1 MTILALVKK
10 QLHCILHHFD
20 FNYHERTNFK
30 DKKQYFKDIINENT
44 KYSNGG
50 KKIMIKFIN
59 ETKHIKLIEKYKE
72 HWFLDYDVDV
82 IKRFCYNENEE
93 FYHHVVREFAI
104 YKDILMT
111 IFEIY

>member
-1 MTILALVKK
+1 
-10 QLHCILHHFD
+10 
-20 FNYHERTNFK
+20 
-30 DKKQYFKDIINENT
+30 
-44 KYSNGG
+44 
-50 KKIMIKFIN
+50 MIKFIN

-82 IKRFCYNENEE
+82 IKRFWYNENEE

-111 IFEIY
+111 IFEVYFKNKTTYHCNQQYFNDKEIFKYLKSVFYSI